1 MPDVRAL
8 GIPGQMSMAKR
19 DMELEKMKN
28 DWAVVYDFMMQEQ
41 ACNRIQREREMYAEK
56 EKRDALDPKVR
67 YKMKEWTPPVDL

>member
-1 MPDVRAL
+1 
-8 GIPGQMSMAKR
+8 
-19 DMELEKMKN
+19 
-28 DWAVVYDFMMQEQ
+28 MQEQ